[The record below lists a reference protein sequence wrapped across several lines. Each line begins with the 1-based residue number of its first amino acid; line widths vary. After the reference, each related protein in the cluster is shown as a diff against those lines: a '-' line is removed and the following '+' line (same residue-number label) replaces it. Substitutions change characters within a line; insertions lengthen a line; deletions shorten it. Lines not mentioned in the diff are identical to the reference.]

1 MAAFVIS
8 LRLTNMEIRHFRYF
22 LSVARHGHFTRAA
35 EQLGI
40 APPTLSRQ
48 IQDMEKELGV
58 LLFQRSQREV
68 RLTAA
73 GEALLGEAELA
84 VLQFDA
90 AQLGAQRA
98 GRGETGHLRV
108 GYVASAAYSGVLQRH
123 VEQFTRT
130 SPGVDLDISEAPM
143 AQLPAQLHDGA
154 LDLAYVRSPMNLPE
168 ELESVALLEEN
179 FVLALPAASRLN
191 ELPEI
196 RAARLSDETFIL
208 PEQISGTLEVASAG
222 GFSPRLGQQ
231 PGSLVAVIALVSL
244 GRGIAIVPESV
255 VRRVQ
260 LPRVNYRA
268 LADCQP
274 RSWLSLLHRRFE
286 KSPVARRYIEQVRAQ
301 SADQTASS

>member
-1 MAAFVIS
+1 
-8 LRLTNMEIRHFRYF
+8 MEIRHFRYF

-58 LLFQRSQREV
+58 LLFQRTQREV

-73 GEALLGEAELA
+73 GEALLTEAELA
-84 VLQFDA
+84 VRQFDA

-98 GRGETGHLRV
+98 GRGETGHLRL
-108 GYVASAAYSGVLQRH
+108 GYVASAAYSGVLQQH
-123 VEQFTRT
+123 VEQFTRAL
-130 SPGVDLDISEAPM
+130 PAVDLDISEAPM
-143 AQLPAQLHDGA
+143 AQLPAQVRDGA

-168 ELESVALLEEN
+168 ELEAIALQEEG
-179 FVLALPAASRLN
+179 FVLALPAASRLK
-191 ELPEI
+191 ELPDI
-196 RAARLSDETFIL
+196 RAARLSGETFIL

-222 GFSPRLGQQ
+222 GFSPNLGQQ

-260 LPRVNYRA
+260 LPQVNYRP
-268 LADCQP
+268 LADCRP

-286 KSPVARRYIEQVRAQ
+286 KSPVVRRYIEQVKGQ
-301 SADQTASS
+301 SADHTASSQPSGSMK

>member
-1 MAAFVIS
+1 
-8 LRLTNMEIRHFRYF
+8 MEIRHFRYF
-22 LSVARHGHFTRAA
+22 LSVAHHGHFTRAA

-73 GEALLGEAELA
+73 GEALRAEAELA
-84 VLQFDA
+84 VRQFDA

-98 GRGETGHLRV
+98 GRGETGHLRL
-108 GYVASAAYSGVLQRH
+108 GYVASAAYSGVLQQH
-123 VEQFTRT
+123 VEQFTRAL
-130 SPGVDLDISEAPM
+130 PAVDLDISEAPM
-143 AQLPAQLHDGA
+143 AQLPAQVRDGA

-168 ELESVALLEEN
+168 ELEAIALQEEG

-196 RAARLSDETFIL
+196 RAARLSGETFIL

-222 GFSPRLGQQ
+222 GFSPHLGQQ

-244 GRGIAIVPESV
+244 GQGVAIVPASV

-260 LPRVNYRA
+260 LPQVNYRP
-268 LADCQP
+268 LADCAP

-286 KSPVARRYIEQVRAQ
+286 KSPVVRRYIEQVKGQ
-301 SADQTASS
+301 SASHTASS

>member
-1 MAAFVIS
+1 
-8 LRLTNMEIRHFRYF
+8 MEIRHFRYF
-22 LSVARHGHFTRAA
+22 LSVAHHGHFTRAA

-73 GEALLGEAELA
+73 GEALLAEAELA
-84 VLQFDA
+84 VRQFDA

-98 GRGETGHLRV
+98 GRGETGRLRL
-108 GYVASAAYSGVLQRH
+108 GYVASAAYSGVLQQH
-123 VEQFTRT
+123 VEHFSRALP
-130 SPGVDLDISEAPM
+130 SVDLDISEGPM
-143 AQLPAQLHDGA
+143 AQLPAQVRDGVF
-154 LDLAYVRSPMNLPE
+154 DLAYVRSPMSLPE
-168 ELESVALLEEN
+168 ELAAIALQEEG
-179 FVLALPAASRLN
+179 FVLALPASSRLN
-191 ELPEI
+191 ELKEI
-196 RAARLSDETFIL
+196 RAARLSEETFIL
-208 PEQISGTLEVASAG
+208 PEQISGTLAVASAG

-244 GRGIAIVPESV
+244 GRGIAVVPESV

-260 LPRVNYRA
+260 LPQVNYRP
-268 LADCQP
+268 LADCNP

-286 KSPVARRYIEQVRAQ
+286 KSPLVQRYIEQVRTQ
-301 SADQTASS
+301 SADHTASS

>member
-1 MAAFVIS
+1 
-8 LRLTNMEIRHFRYF
+8 MEIRHFRYF

-73 GEALLGEAELA
+73 GEALLAEAGLA
-84 VLQFDA
+84 VRQFDA

-98 GRGETGHLRV
+98 GRGETGHLRL
-108 GYVASAAYSGVLQRH
+108 GYVASAAYSGVLQQHIER
-123 VEQFTRT
+123 FTHAL
-130 SPGVDLDISEAPM
+130 PGVDLDISEAPM
-143 AQLPAQLHDGA
+143 AQLPTQVRDGVF
-154 LDLAYVRSPMNLPE
+154 DLAYVRSPMSLPE
-168 ELESVALLEEN
+168 ELEAIALQEEG
-179 FVLALPAASRLN
+179 FVLALPASSRLN

-196 RAARLSDETFIL
+196 RAARLSEEVFIL
-208 PEQISGTLEVASAG
+208 PEQISGTLAVANTG

-255 VRRVQ
+255 VRRVT
-260 LPRVNYRA
+260 LPQVNYRP
-268 LADCQP
+268 LADCAP

-286 KSPVARRYIEQVRAQ
+286 KSPVVRRYIEQARVQ
-301 SADQTASS
+301 SADHTASS

>member
-1 MAAFVIS
+1 
-8 LRLTNMEIRHFRYF
+8 MEIRHFRYF
-22 LSVARHGHFTRAA
+22 LSVAHHGHFTRAA

-73 GEALLGEAELA
+73 GEALLAEAGLA
-84 VLQFDA
+84 VRQFDA

-98 GRGETGHLRV
+98 GRGETGHLRL
-108 GYVASAAYSGVLQRH
+108 GYVASAAYSGVLQQH
-123 VEQFTRT
+123 VEEFTRAL
-130 SPGVDLDISEAPM
+130 PAVDLDISEAPM
-143 AQLPAQLHDGA
+143 AQLPAQVRDGT
-154 LDLAYVRSPMNLPE
+154 LDLAYVRSPMSLPE
-168 ELESVALLEEN
+168 ELEAIALQEEG
-179 FVLALPAASRLN
+179 FVLALPASSRLN

-196 RAARLSDETFIL
+196 RAARLSGETFIL

-222 GFSPRLGQQ
+222 GFAPRLGQQ

-244 GRGIAIVPESV
+244 GRGVAIVPESV

-260 LPRVNYRA
+260 LPQVNYRP
-268 LADCQP
+268 LADCAP

-286 KSPVARRYIEQVRAQ
+286 KSPLVRRYIEQVRAQ
-301 SADQTASS
+301 SADHTASS